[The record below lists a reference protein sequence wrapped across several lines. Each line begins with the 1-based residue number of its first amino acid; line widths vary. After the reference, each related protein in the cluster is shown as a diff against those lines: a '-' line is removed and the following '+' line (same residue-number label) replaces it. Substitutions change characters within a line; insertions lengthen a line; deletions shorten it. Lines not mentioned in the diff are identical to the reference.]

1 MLTLFRCA
9 CGCYEKWVLDYSRWT
24 QPGSYRC
31 SRSTQQGKELCV
43 FIPMWYVVWNRGCL
57 YSTNSDPD
65 THKQRINLPVTSEK
79 GWLFWVVLH
88 INLMLNLF
96 SANFIVPGFRWQPRT
111 IYSWDSA
118 GSEGP
123 FSLPALW
130 STKSTWFIW
139 RQEGMLQAL
148 QRMHSSVCVM
158 WLYCFI
164 WFPGSVSSIP

>member
-43 FIPMWYVVWNRGCL
+43 FIRL
-57 YSTNSDPD
+57 YSTNSELISLLLL
-65 THKQRINLPVTSEK
+65 THISRESISRLLVKR
-79 GWLFWVVLH
+79 GDLFWVMLH

-148 QRMHSSVCVM
+148 QRMHSFVCVM